1 MKSIAINKKYFFNF
15 IDLSP
20 EETKKI
26 IISLLSEDLSNLNG
40 NSKVLAQVIYND
52 NFIISN
58 KRKKAIKKR
67 WENG

>member
-1 MKSIAINKKYFFNF
+1 MKSIAINKKYLFSF
-15 IDLSP
+15 IELSS

-26 IISLLSEDLSNLNG
+26 IISLLNEDLSNLNG

-67 WENG
+67 WQND

>member
-1 MKSIAINKKYFFNF
+1 MKCIAINKKYLFSF
-15 IDLSP
+15 IELSS

-26 IISLLSEDLSNLNG
+26 IISLLNEDLSNLNG

-67 WENG
+67 WQND